1 MLLITEFYHRNNKP
15 KTASHWRVVKVVRP
29 ENKIKYIY
37 IKKEIISPFLL
48 EDDIILYI
56 GNLKEYS
63 KSYKN

>member
-1 MLLITEFYHRNNKP
+1 M
-15 KTASHWRVVKVVRP
+15 VKVVRP